1 MNGLS
6 WERRRLAGVLQRCK
20 SKHSP
25 ARRRRSQVQ
34 S

>member
-6 WERRRLAGVLQRCK
+6 RERRRLAGVLQRRK
-20 SKHSP
+20 FKHSP
-25 ARRRRSQVQ
+25 ASRQRSRVQ